1 MIKPLT
7 QTTKLYYLVFLIICC
22 GTIAN
27 AQSLKGRV
35 TDISTH
41 EPMIGATVSLNGKLN
56 RVVQLDG
63 NFSFKSLKPGEY
75 KMLVHFISYKNYER
89 NIIVSADKTTTI
101 NIALEPNIQELTS
114 VSINGDAASTDKRA
128 RSLEKGANQLVNI
141 VSARNIELSPDLTV
155 ANVMQRVSGVTIEKS
170 SSGEGRYPIIRG
182 MEKRYINTLVNGIK
196 IPSPDNKNRFIP
208 LDLFPSELLERLEVS
223 KTLTPSMEGDAIGG
237 TINLV
242 MKDAPSKLLFQVNF
256 AMGYNTILNGRDFI
270 QFDRSTI
277 GKQAPSEIN
286 GNAYVAKVSDFPVN
300 NLNFSPES
308 NPVNTNLGIT
318 IGGRIGTDKKLG
330 YIVSGSYQNN
340 FTGNNSTFF
349 LPNAQPGLNNTPQ
362 FIELQNRS
370 YSQQSRRLG
379 LNNKFDYKF
388 NKNNKLS
395 LVNVFVRTD
404 DYQSRI
410 ISDTIALN
418 SLVDAQSRS
427 RWQYQSIY
435 NSTLQGVHQLDE
447 HLKADWSL
455 GYSLAKSNTPDQADF
470 THEYQI
476 VKTANSV
483 DILQGMTRI
492 WTHNSD
498 KDYSGYLN
506 LTDNFNLLG
515 KKFELKL
522 GGLVRKKTRDN
533 YYNSYGLTP
542 ALGSTTSQAYTSINN
557 AVYTFKSTD
566 ASLYVPDGNDYT
578 FNETIAAAYVQ
589 GKLQLTDKFEA
600 LGGVRMENTDQNYN
614 SQLSASQP
622 DKNGKITYRD
632 FLPSALLKY
641 DLTANQSLRLS
652 YYRALARPG
661 FAELIPDG
669 QQGEVFK
676 EIGNPSGLNHTT
688 ADNIDLRYELFPKDA
703 DEILLGVFY
712 KNIQDPI
719 EFAAVKTGYILNP
732 QLGTSVQAGAT
743 ALTLI
748 PQNFGNATNYG
759 FEAVFTKYFG
769 PIGVVANYTYTK
781 SKITTDKLYS
791 YSAAGVGTTSRIQP
805 ETRPLQGQSD
815 HVGNLA
821 LIYKNPKLGLDAQVA
836 FVYTGSRISIVSP
849 YYGLD
854 YWQEPTK
861 QLDFSIE
868 KKFLKK
874 FSVYSKINNITNSPF
889 ILDLRQSYT
898 AYAAAGNRAL
908 NLQSDPDNKIIVQKD
923 YFKPNYL
930 FGIRYK
936 L

>member
-7 QTTKLYYLVFLIICC
+7 QTTKLFYLVFLIICC

-56 RVVQLDG
+56 KVVQLDG
-63 NFSFKSLKPGEY
+63 NFAFKSLKPGEY
-75 KMLVHFISYKNYER
+75 KLLVHFISYKDYER
-89 NIIVSADKTTTI
+89 NIIVGADKTTTI

-114 VSINGDAASTDKRA
+114 VSISGDAASTDKRA

-256 AMGYNTILNGRDFI
+256 AMGYNTILNGRDFL

-277 GKQAPSEIN
+277 SKLAPSEIN
-286 GNAYVAKVSDFPVN
+286 GNTYVAKVSDFPVN

-318 IGGRIGTDKKLG
+318 IGDRIGADKKLG
-330 YIVSGSYQNN
+330 YIISGSYQNN
-340 FTGNNSTFF
+340 FTGNNSIFF
-349 LPNAQPGLNNTPQ
+349 LPNASPAVNNTPQ

-404 DYQSRI
+404 DYQTRL

-418 SLVDAQSRS
+418 SLVDAQTRT

-435 NSTLQGVHQLDE
+435 NSTLQGVHQLDD
-447 HLKADWSL
+447 HLKVDWSL
-455 GYSLAKSNTPDQADF
+455 AYSQANSHTPDQADF

-476 VKTANSV
+476 NKTANSV
-483 DILQGMTRI
+483 DILQSMGRI

-498 KDYSGYLN
+498 QDYSGYLN
-506 LTDNFNLLG
+506 LTEGFNLLG
-515 KKFELKL
+515 KKFELKF
-522 GGLVRKKTRDN
+522 GGLIRKKTRDN
-533 YYNSYGLTP
+533 YYNSYSLTP

-566 ASLYVPDGNDYT
+566 ASLYSPDGNDYT
-578 FNETIAAAYVQ
+578 FNETIAAGYVQ
-589 GKLQLTDKFEA
+589 GKWQLTDKFEA
-600 LGGVRMENTDQNYN
+600 LGGVRVENTDQHYD

-622 DKNGKITYRD
+622 GKAGKITYRD
-632 FLPSALLKY
+632 LLPSALFKY

-676 EIGNPSGLNHTT
+676 ELGNPSGLNHTI

-703 DEILLGVFY
+703 DELLLGVFY

-719 EFAAVKTGYILNP
+719 EFEAVKTGYVLNA
-732 QLGTSVQAGAT
+732 QLGTTIQAGAT
-743 ALTLI
+743 TLTLI
-748 PQNFGNATNYG
+748 PQNAGRATNYG
-759 FEAVFTKYFG
+759 FEAVYTKYFG
-769 PIGVVANYTYTK
+769 PIGIVANYTYTK
-781 SKITTDKLYS
+781 SQITSDKLYS
-791 YSAAGVGTTSRIQP
+791 YSAPGVGTTSRIQS

-821 LIYKNPKLGLDAQVA
+821 LIYKNPKLGLDAQIA
-836 FVYTGSRISIVSP
+836 FVYTGARISIVSP

-868 KKFLKK
+868 KKFLKR
-874 FSVYSKINNITNSPF
+874 FSIYSKINNLTNTPF
-889 ILDLRQSYT
+889 VLDLHQSYNDYV
-898 AYAAAGNRAL
+898 APGNRPL
-908 NLQSDPDNKIIVQKD
+908 NLQTDPANKIIVQKD